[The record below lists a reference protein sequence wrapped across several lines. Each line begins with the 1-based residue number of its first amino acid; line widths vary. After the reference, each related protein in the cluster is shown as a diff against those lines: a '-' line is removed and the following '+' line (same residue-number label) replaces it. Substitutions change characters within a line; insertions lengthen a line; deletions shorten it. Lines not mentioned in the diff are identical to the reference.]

1 MRRTGVG
8 NVSPLQCSYQGN
20 SMHSGAWWTTFS
32 LYVAHQAHMLN
43 VHDDIFQYESL
54 RRLLLEMV
62 KILHLILIFFHF

>member
-1 MRRTGVG
+1 
-8 NVSPLQCSYQGN
+8 
-20 SMHSGAWWTTFS
+20 MHSGAWWTTFS